1 MNVSERERRLLIGLV
16 PALMITVFVYYWT
29 EPSSSVT
36 PVVADTA
43 AAIDVAQARLDRVRA
58 ISATIPPLQ
67 DLKQKSSAEL
77 AQWEKRLVQ
86 ADTPAQAQA
95 QLLQIFR
102 RVARLQ
108 GPSLDIR
115 SSDLGTVQPSN
126 GYSEIAMNINVECQ
140 IEGLLNL
147 LTDIASQ
154 PEFLSWR
161 DLRVSSPDNKQKR
174 IVVSLTLLA
183 LAPAKLIPRPAG
195 ANRG

>member
-1 MNVSERERRLLIGLV
+1 MNVTERERRLLIGLV

>member
-1 MNVSERERRLLIGLV
+1 MNISERERRLLIGLV
-16 PALMITVFVYYWT
+16 PALMISVFVYYWT
-29 EPSSSVT
+29 EPSSSVA

-67 DLKQKSSAEL
+67 NLKLKSSAEL

-108 GPSLDIR
+108 GASLDIR
-115 SSDLGTVQPSN
+115 GSDLGSVQPAN
-126 GYSEIAMNINVECQ
+126 GYSEIAMNVNIECQ

-147 LTDIASQ
+147 LTDLASQ

-161 DLRVSSPDNKQKR
+161 DVHISSPENKQKR
-174 IVVSLTLLA
+174 LLVSFTLMA
-183 LAPAKLIPRPAG
+183 LAPAKLISRPVG

>member
-1 MNVSERERRLLIGLV
+1 MPIQLIRRRR
-16 PALMITVFVYYWT
+16 PA
-29 EPSSSVT
+29 
-36 PVVADTA
+36 
-43 AAIDVAQARLDRVRA
+43 
-58 ISATIPPLQ
+58 
-67 DLKQKSSAEL
+67 AESQRRQVL
-77 AQWEKRLVQ
+77 
-86 ADTPAQAQA
+86 
-95 QLLQIFR
+95 LLQIFR

-161 DLRVSSPDNKQKR
+161 DLRVSSTDNKQKR

>member
-1 MNVSERERRLLIGLV
+1 MNVTERERRLLIGLV

-29 EPSSSVT
+29 EPSSSVA

-115 SSDLGTVQPSN
+115 GSDLGTVQPSN
-126 GYSEIAMNINVECQ
+126 GYSEIAMNVNVECQ
-140 IEGLLNL
+140 IEGLINL
-147 LTDIASQ
+147 LTDIAAQ

-174 IVVSLTLLA
+174 IIVSLTLLA